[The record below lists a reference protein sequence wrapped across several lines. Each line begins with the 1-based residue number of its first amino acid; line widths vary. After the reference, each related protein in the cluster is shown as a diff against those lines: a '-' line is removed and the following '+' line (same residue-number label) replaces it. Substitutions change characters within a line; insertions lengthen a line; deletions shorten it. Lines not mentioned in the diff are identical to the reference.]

1 MNTFLPFLSSKKTI
15 TTFLLLFSAVSLY
28 AQDVTNIF
36 PTRVTTGTKVTI
48 IGTGFTDGDQSGIS
62 ITNMGTGSKTFVSST
77 EMTFKITA
85 NGSGDNLNE
94 TLSITGVSSYSGAS
108 RTFNYIAPRSK
119 KVAMDSIFRV
129 REVYTTWDQNGD
141 GEHFWKSSDW
151 DPDDDAAGK
160 ATWPNDSHE
169 LLGFKMNYGGNDIIF
184 STGVNNS
191 FLETKLSALGVDVSA
206 TSTEYISQE
215 FKAYSTNGVSG
226 KPNSNNYMGFAD
238 KIDGHINS
246 SVLNNY
252 TELTVYDVIIDG
264 TNGLDL
270 GTGIANFNNQADIK
284 FYSGNGNVGAVNDG
298 VPDLLITQ
306 MARPGG
312 TDVYYY
318 ADLDGN
324 VVGKPIKLEFINT
337 DGTRLYEWRTNFY
350 RLYNSTGATFET
362 STSTSITLDHGI
374 GSRGFR
380 MAALSLEDFEI
391 NGDPET
397 YEASGEIN
405 FNSIK
410 RVNNIN
416 MGAGGSSDMS
426 FIAYNKSAFA
436 IKSPEILKSP
446 VSRFVCRF
454 PSSEFVFT
462 ALGGIEGTANSADSK
477 ENIEYIWYKN
487 NELVPETEVSEIE
500 GAYSA
505 YTIPDLNFS
514 SSTDLEGTTY
524 KVRIQNGYG
533 AVDLPFTITEGG
545 TPAYWD
551 GTNWV
556 LASVYTD
563 NSISVPDG
571 DRSLRFTADYNDPA
585 NVEGCDCTVPA
596 GKNVTIPEGYAMTL
610 YNSLTVEEEVA
621 ATTVDGVAVDAIPA
635 ATFTIEDDASLVQI
649 NDVENSGEI
658 KVKREAETSYQYDY
672 VYWSSPVE
680 NFDIAGI
687 PGNHKYE
694 WYVNEPNATST
705 RGDWIT
711 ASGDMDEGRGYIVR
725 VPSAADFTNTFVGV
739 PNNGEIE
746 QSLYKTN
753 ITTGMTADKIDWNLI
768 GNPYPS
774 AIDAISFLEDNNDIE
789 GSVYLWTHGET
800 LSSSSEGND
809 YSFYENF
816 GLNYGD
822 QYVAYNATGVSD
834 PEDEFGGKIASG
846 QAFFVQ
852 IDAAVRN
859 SDLFSVRFTNAMR
872 YDAAEEAH
880 DNGQFYRSSSEETV
894 AQEKQLVWLSLAN
907 EDNHA
912 ISTLIGYAEGA
923 TEGKDRLYDA
933 YTNNEGFNLYSLI
946 TEEEKLVIQ
955 GLPLP
960 FVDTNT
966 VPLGMELV
974 QGGIYS
980 ISIGNVKGSLFEGE
994 RGQDIYLE
1002 DTYNNVVHDLR
1013 TAPYTFTGEQGIFN
1027 DRFILRYT
1035 ESVTLSVEEISN
1047 ANTFAY
1053 INDAMFYVKSSTVVE
1068 SVEIYDISGKQITNY
1083 TSNDNSDTFSTEF
1096 NFAKGVYVAAIKLD
1110 NGSVVTKKLIN

>member
-36 PTRVTTGTKVTI
+36 PTRVTTGSKVTI

-62 ITNMGTGSKTFVSST
+62 FSNNMGIGSQTFVSSS

-85 NGSGDNLNE
+85 NTAYTDEDSTGDRTE
-94 TLSITGVSSYSGAS
+94 TLSITGVSTSSAS
-108 RTFNYIAPRSK
+108 TTFNYIAPTGKTINST
-119 KVAMDSIFRV
+119 SENLIT
-129 REVYTTWDQNGD
+129 EVYTTWDQNNNSTNFWRSDDFTYGD
-141 GEHFWKSSDW
+141 Q
-151 DPDDDAAGK
+151 
-160 ATWPNDSHE
+160 TNWPNDSHE
-169 LLGFKMNYGGNDIIF
+169 LLGFKIGGVIF
-184 STGVNNS
+184 STGVDDS
-191 FLETKLSALGVDVSA
+191 TLETQLTALGVDISS
-206 TSTEYISQE
+206 TSEYISQE

-238 KIDGHINS
+238 KIDGHEDSI
-246 SVLNNY
+246 VLNNAVRK
-252 TELTVYDVIIDG
+252 TVYDVIIDG
-264 TNGLDL
+264 GNGLDL
-270 GTGIANFNNQADIK
+270 GTGIANFNNQADIR
-284 FYSGNGNVGAVNDG
+284 FYSGNGDVGAVNDG
-298 VPDLLITQ
+298 IPDLLITQ
-306 MARPGG
+306 MALAGG
-312 TDVYYY
+312 SDVYYY
-318 ADLDGN
+318 ADVDGN
-324 VVGKPIKLEFINT
+324 VVGRPIRLVFNNNT
-337 DGTRLYEWRTNFY
+337 DTRLYKWKVDFY
-350 RLYNSTGATFET
+350 RLDYSAGSTFET
-362 STSTSITLDHGI
+362 AIPTTASFGNGQD
-374 GSRGFR
+374 RDFR
-380 MAALSLEDFEI
+380 MAALRLEDFGI
-391 NGDPET
+391 DDSDTAPA
-397 YEASGEIN
+397 YENI
-405 FNSIK
+405 NSID
-410 RVNNIN
+410 NIN

-426 FIAYNKSAFA
+426 FIAYNKSAFD
-436 IKSPEILKSP
+436 IKSPVIDKSP

-462 ALGGIEGTANSADSK
+462 ALGDIEGDSSSDTDEAAK
-477 ENIEYIWYKN
+477 ENITYTWFKN
-487 NELVPETEVSEIE
+487 YTELSETSNTFTIPA
-500 GAYSA
+500 GLYSA
-505 YTIPDLNFS
+505 NLDDTSYR
-514 SSTDLEGTTY
+514 
-524 KVRIQNGYG
+524 VRVANGYG

-545 TPAYWD
+545 TPAYWN
-551 GTNWV
+551 GSNWE
-556 LASVYTD
+556 LASVYTL
-563 NSISVPDG
+563 NGISVPDG
-571 DRSLRFTADYNDPA
+571 DRSLIVTADYNDPA

-980 ISIGNVKGSLFEGE
+980 IAIGNVKGSLFEGE

-1047 ANTFAY
+1047 TNTFAY

>member
-1 MNTFLPFLSSKKTI
+1 MTTILHFLSSKKTI
-15 TTFLLLFSAVSLY
+15 TAFLLLFSAVSFY
-28 AQDVTNIF
+28 AQTVTNIF
-36 PTRVTTGTKVTI
+36 PTRVTTGSKVTI
-48 IGTGFTDGDQSGIS
+48 IGSGFTDGDQSGIS
-62 ITNMGTGSKTFVSST
+62 FSNNMGIGSQTFVSSS

-85 NGSGDNLNE
+85 DGSGDRIE
-94 TLSITGVSSYSGAS
+94 TLSITGVSSYSAS
-108 RTFNYIAPRSK
+108 TTFNYIAPTSK
-119 KVAMDSIFRV
+119 SVSASNEIRV

-141 GEHFWKSSDW
+141 GVNFWKSSDW
-151 DPDDDAAGK
+151 NPSNSAAGK

-206 TSTEYISQE
+206 TSTEYVSQE

-238 KIDGHINS
+238 KIDGHEDSI
-246 SVLNNY
+246 VLNNAVRK
-252 TELTVYDVIIDG
+252 TVYDVIIDG
-264 TNGLDL
+264 DHGLEL
-270 GTGIANFNNQADIK
+270 GTGIANFNNQADIR
-284 FYSGNGNVGAVNDG
+284 FYSGNGDVGAVNDG
-298 VPDLLITQ
+298 IPDLLITQ
-306 MARPGG
+306 MAQPGG
-312 TDVYYY
+312 SDVYYY
-318 ADLDGN
+318 ADVDGN
-324 VVGKPIKLEFINT
+324 VVGKPVRLSFVNHYEYTAPNS
-337 DGTRLYEWRTNFY
+337 DETRLYQWRVDFY
-350 RLYNSTGATFET
+350 QLYHSSDATFET
-362 STSTSITLDHGI
+362 AIPITASFGNKQD
-374 GSRGFR
+374 RGFR
-380 MAALSLEDFEI
+380 MAALSLEDFGI
-391 NGDPET
+391 DVSPT
-397 YEASGEIN
+397 AAAYENI
-405 FNSIK
+405 NSID
-410 RVNNIN
+410 NIN

-426 FIAYNKSAFA
+426 FMAYNKSAFD
-436 IKSPEILKSP
+436 IKSPVIDKSP

-454 PSSEFVFT
+454 PSSEFIFT
-462 ALGGIEGTANSADSK
+462 ALGRIEGTANSADPK
-477 ENIEYIWYKN
+477 EKITYTWFENN
-487 NELVPETEVSEIE
+487 NELSSESSETLVEF
-500 GAYSA
+500 
-505 YTIPDLNFS
+505 TIPAGLY
-514 SSTDLEGTTY
+514 STDLDDTNY
-524 KVRIQNGYG
+524 RVRVANGYG

-571 DRSLRFTADYNDPA
+571 DRSLIVTADYNDPE

-658 KVKREAETSYQYDY
+658 KVKRALDASEINQYDY
-672 VYWSSPVE
+672 VYWASPV
-680 NFDIAGI
+680 AGFNI
-687 PGNHKYE
+687 SSISNTPTYQ
-694 WYVNEPNATST
+694 WDVNASNNGTGV
-705 RGDWIT
+705 GDWISA
-711 ASGDMDEGRGYIVR
+711 ASSVMTPGEGYIVR
-725 VPSAADFTNTFVGV
+725 VANSQLSGFTTEFYGE
-739 PNNGEIE
+739 PNNGPF
-746 QSLYKTN
+746 SVDVFKS
-753 ITTGMTADKIDWNLI
+753 TGNYNDSSWNLI

-774 AIDAISFLEDNNDIE
+774 AIDAEKFLTANTDIE
-789 GSVYLWTHGET
+789 GRVDIWTHDTALFSTVGAA
-800 LSSSSEGND
+800 D
-809 YSFYENF
+809 PFYDDF
-816 GLNYGD
+816 GVNYGN
-822 QYVAYNATGVSD
+822 QYITFNSTGTSTPD
-834 PEDEFGGKIASG
+834 PSNTFDGKIASG
-846 QAFFVQ
+846 QAFFVKVE
-852 IDAAVRN
+852 DT
-859 SDLFSVRFTNAMR
+859 STSPSSVNFTNAMR
-872 YDAAEEAH
+872 HDNEFAH
-880 DNGQFYRSSSEETV
+880 DNSQFHRNSGENAGST
-894 AQEKQLVWLSLAN
+894 EKQLVWLSLAN
-907 EDNHA
+907 ENNHA

-946 TEEEKLVIQ
+946 TEDEKLVIQ

-966 VPLGMELV
+966 VPLGVELT
-974 QGGIYS
+974 QSGIYTVA
-980 ISIGNVKGSLFEGE
+980 IGNVKGSLFEGE

-1053 INDAMFYVKSSTVVE
+1053 INDAIFYVKSSKAIK

-1083 TSNDNSDTFSTEF
+1083 ISNDNSDSFSTEF
-1096 NFAKGVYVAAIKLD
+1096 NFTKGVYVAAITLE
-1110 NGSVVTKKLIN
+1110 NGSIVTKKLIN